1 MKRAHQKI
9 KTRNQNRK
17 WVRIRFGSVFV
28 LCFTFAVVGSSAWQ
42 IWNLH
47 TQVERQLANLNQE
60 KATLLQH
67 EEQLKNEI
75 TMLNTSSYIEQLA
88 REQLGLVKHGEILIS
103 PKK

>member
-9 KTRNQNRK
+9 KTNHQNRK
-17 WVRIRFGSVFV
+17 WVRMRLSSVLV
-28 LCFTFAVVGSSAWQ
+28 LCLTFAVVGSSAWQ
-42 IWNLH
+42 IWKLR
-47 TQVERQLANLNQE
+47 TQVEGQLANLNHE
-60 KATLLQH
+60 KAILLQQ

-75 TMLNTSSYIEQLA
+75 TMLNTPSYIEQLA